1 MNVIYPDKSA
11 SLVKKSAGIP
21 TRSGCLF
28 KRFSL
33 RLCTDRRG
41 KSIYFL
47 PMCIAFVA
55 FLWLGCPARLNAS
68 DQLNWLNYE
77 TALQE
82 SKDVQRPLLLF
93 FTSPWCYQCTEMK
106 RKVFKDKDIISL
118 LNERFLLVEVDISEE
133 KQLKEDFLINYTP
146 TSLLLDISGKPI
158 IDVKGYIPTN
168 RFRKLLWYVSQG
180 HYKTTAFSD
189 FEKKELSESADSPFT
204 RNTQNFGKVA
214 PAREGRPGKKGV
226 PSIKGKTPLVIQ

>member
-1 MNVIYPDKSA
+1 MNVPCSDKNAVFLDES
-11 SLVKKSAGIP
+11 SSIP
-21 TRSGCLF
+21 TRSGCFL
-28 KRFSL
+28 KKLPLCL
-33 RLCTDRRG
+33 RAGRTG
-41 KSIYFL
+41 KWIYFL

-133 KQLKEDFLINYTP
+133 KQLKENFLINYTP
-146 TSLLLDISGKPI
+146 TSLFLDISGKPI

-168 RFRKLLWYVSQG
+168 RFRKLLWYVSQD

-204 RNTQNFGKVA
+204 RSTQNLGKSSA
-214 PAREGRPGKKGV
+214 CLRGPAK
-226 PSIKGKTPLVIQ
+226 